1 MQDSEHHDGARDTRW
16 RDDRMT
22 GRRSHGR
29 LSALNGVVHQGSPS
43 LLPVACRT
51 AGVSRSS
58 AITAPSSL
66 MTPSD
71 FSQRRIGLGCRL
83 VPPVAVAV
91 RSPRDL
97 PCSTRH
103 LVCVLSLI
111 PRRSPPLLVS
121 SDFAAGAA
129 FARSEGARPPRLCY
143 GATCRFTHVGP
154 ADLLH
159 PGFDGDLAVP
169 FAPPEE
175 LRVSTTFHM
184 VSLLPLTGGVPLS
197 RRTQSPGHALDAS
210 AERWRASQSII
221 GRVEAEKEA
230 SSR

>member
-1 MQDSEHHDGARDTRW
+1 
-16 RDDRMT
+16 
-22 GRRSHGR
+22 
-29 LSALNGVVHQGSPS
+29 
-43 LLPVACRT
+43 
-51 AGVSRSS
+51 
-58 AITAPSSL
+58 

-71 FSQRRIGLGCRL
+71 FSQRRNGLGCRL

-169 FAPPEE
+169 FAPPGE
-175 LRVSTTFHM
+175 LHVSTTFHM

-197 RRTQSPGHALDAS
+197 RRTQSPGHALMLSRLVLLFQRARRPVRS
-210 AERWRASQSII
+210 PNYGAWRVGGAPVWRYPSC
-221 GRVEAEKEA
+221 
-230 SSR
+230 